1 MNILI
6 ILIVLIVLCFLISG
20 YYSFTPERR
29 QTTGAFLPVYSSRA
43 PLSPVV
49 YEGFF
54 PDQEEVRKLFEQ
66 LHAKPVFEKEPRLY
80 HVTTLFYPAEPV
92 DHLYGTKV

>member
-6 ILIVLIVLCFLISG
+6 TLIVLIVLCFLISG

-54 PDQEEVRKLFEQ
+54 PYQDEVRKLFEQ
-66 LHAKPVFEKEPRLY
+66 LHSKA
-80 HVTTLFYPAEPV
+80 V
-92 DHLYGTKV
+92 DTPSIIRQDLGGEEMARILLHYDI